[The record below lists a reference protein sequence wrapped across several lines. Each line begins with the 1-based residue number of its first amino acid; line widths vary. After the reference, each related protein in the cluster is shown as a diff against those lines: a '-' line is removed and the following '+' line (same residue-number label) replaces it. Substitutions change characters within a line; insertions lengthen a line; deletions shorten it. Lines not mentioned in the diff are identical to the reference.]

1 MFMENVIP
9 IQERERSLFSS
20 ILLVFIAAILL
31 ITTAPIGFVFA
42 IIEQGFSSGLSKIK
56 YYLLNVALVLDQAG
70 NVIMQHFLN
79 RLLLKNTQL
88 SYLFGNKKETI
99 SSVIG
104 KNYILATLSP
114 IGLIANSLLNKIDSN
129 HTLDSI
135 QVNVKVN
142 HNRI

>member
-1 MFMENVIP
+1 MESVVHV
-9 IQERERSLFSS
+9 EEKERSLFSS
-20 ILLVFIAAILL
+20 ILLVLIAAILL
-31 ITTAPIGFVFA
+31 ITTAPIGFLFA
-42 IIEQGFSSGLSKIK
+42 IIEQGFTSGLSKIK

-79 RLLLKNTQL
+79 RLLLKNSQL
-88 SYLFGNKKETI
+88 TYLFGNKKETI

-104 KNYILATLSP
+104 KNYMIGTLTP
-114 IGLIANSLLNKIDSN
+114 IGQIANGFLNKLDTN

-142 HNRI
+142 HKRFQ